1 MMGILAAFVTVL
13 AWGTWLAPSQNVP
26 LRRQEIRTF
35 YVATANLVIAL
46 VVALWRGPL
55 VPEGGAFWLPFAGGL
70 VWAVSGL
77 CAFTAT
83 ANLGIAK
90 AFGIWAPLNIVTSLV
105 AGRVLFGEFAHPT
118 RTQLTVL
125 VLAVMLI
132 VAGVVLIVAAKAGAD
147 EQSGTRS
154 VPRGLLGALGAG
166 VLWGIYFVP
175 VELAG
180 VSPWAGALP
189 LAIGIFAGS
198 TVLLLLTRHGPR
210 LAAPRDY
217 LRVTGTGV
225 LWSVGNFGML
235 MLVDAWGAGRGY
247 TVSQLSLVV
256 NALVG
261 IYWLKEPAPRTRAAV
276 LTLCGCALATIGGVA
291 VGALKS

>member
-1 MMGILAAFVTVL
+1 MMGILAALVTVL

-35 YVATANLVIAL
+35 YVATANLIVAL
-46 VVALWRGPL
+46 AVALWRGSWEL
-55 VPEGGAFWLPFAGGL
+55 DAGAFWWPFAGGL

-90 AFGIWAPLNIVTSLV
+90 AFGIWAPLNIVVSLV
-105 AGRVLFGEFAHPT
+105 AGRVIFGEFAHPS

-125 VLAVMLI
+125 VLAVLLI
-132 VAGVVLIVAAKAGAD
+132 VAGVVLIVAAKPGA
-147 EQSGTRS
+147 EQQSGTRS

-166 VLWGIYFVP
+166 VLWGLYFVP

-210 LAAPRDY
+210 LAAAQDY

-261 IYWLKEPAPRTRAAV
+261 IYWLKEPAPRTRGAL
-276 LTLCGCALATIGGVA
+276 LTLGGCALATIGGV
-291 VGALKS
+291 VIGALKS